1 MKGNPFTGIRYFQ
14 RGLKSL
20 TNPGLKRFIVLPLLL
35 NIILMGGV
43 SWWGISEISGLVDTV
58 VEWLPSWL
66 SWLSWI
72 LLPVAVV
79 TLLVVVIYFFSAILN
94 LIASPFNGLLSE
106 ALETQ
111 MTGQPLP
118 EESLAATI
126 ARTLARE
133 LRKLA
138 YFIPRYLLLLV
149 ISFIPVINVASPVLW
164 FLFGAWVLTL
174 QYLDYAMDNNGHS
187 FAELH
192 QALRKQPLTTLG
204 FGFVVAIGFMIPI
217 VNMLVMPAAVC
228 GATLYWVEQLKQEF
242 PKNISSAA

>member
-20 TNPGLKRFIVLPLLL
+20 TNPGLKRFIVLPLLM
-35 NIILMGGV
+35 NIVLMGGV

-111 MTGQPLP
+111 MTGQSLP

>member
-35 NIILMGGV
+35 NIVLMGGV

>member
-35 NIILMGGV
+35 NIVLMGSV
-43 SWWGISEISGLVDTV
+43 SWWGISEISGLVETV
-58 VEWLPSWL
+58 IEWLPSWL

-217 VNMLVMPAAVC
+217 VNMLVMPAAVS